1 MSGQSI
7 VTATRGPSAAQLVA
21 RLGQLLRFVVRRP
34 ALLFGGAVVVI
45 FIVAGL
51 LAPLIAPYPYAAQ
64 DLLSALKPPL
74 SPHHLFGTDQFGRDL
89 FSRIL
94 FGARTSFIFAIGVT
108 VLSLLL
114 GVIVGGISGYFGGVV
129 DLVLAAIV
137 DLMWAF
143 PIVLAAVLFVGLF
156 GPGLLPAALA
166 ITVVNWAGTA
176 RIVRGEVIAL
186 REREFVEAA
195 RALGRGHL
203 FIIFRHM
210 IPNALPAVLVLASF
224 SMGIAILVEASLSF
238 IGLGAQPP
246 LPSWGDLLSEGWE
259 YNRYAP
265 WLVILPGVSI
275 VVIVL
280 GFNVLGDALRDV
292 LDPRLKER

>member
-7 VTATRGPSAAQLVA
+7 ATAARGPSAAQLVA
-21 RLGQLLRFVVRRP
+21 RLGQLLRFAVRRP

-238 IGLGAQPP
+238 IGRGAQPP

>member
-1 MSGQSI
+1 MI
-7 VTATRGPSAAQLVA
+7 
-21 RLGQLLRFVVRRP
+21 RRP
-34 ALLFGGAVVVI
+34 AMLFGGIIVAV
-45 FIVAGL
+45 FIGAGL
-51 LAPLIAPYPYAAQ
+51 LAPWIAPYPYAAQ
-64 DLLSALKPPL
+64 DLVSALKSPL
-74 SPHHLFGTDQFGRDL
+74 SPHHLLGTDQFGRDL
-89 FSRIL
+89 LSRIL
-94 FGARTSFIFAIGVT
+94 YGARTSFIFAFGVT
-108 VLSLLL
+108 LLSIVL
-114 GVIVGGISGYFGGVV
+114 GVVLGGISGYFGGTV
-129 DLVLAAIV
+129 DLILAAVI

-143 PIVLAAVLFVGLF
+143 PIVLAAVLFVGLL

-224 SMGIAILVEASLSF
+224 SMGIAILVEAALSF

-259 YNRYAP
+259 YNQYAP
-265 WLVILPGVSI
+265 WLVIMPGVSI

-280 GFNVLGDALRDV
+280 GFNVLGDALREA
-292 LDPRLKER
+292 LDPRLRER

>member
-1 MSGQSI
+1 MNETGIPPSG
-7 VTATRGPSAAQLVA
+7 RGKA
-21 RLGQLLRFVVRRP
+21 RGGRLRRGARFLIRRP
-34 ALLFGGAVVVI
+34 ALLFGGIIVTI
-45 FIVAGL
+45 FIGAGL
-51 LAPLIAPYPYAAQ
+51 LAPWIAPYPYAAQ
-64 DLLSALKPPL
+64 DLASALKSPL
-74 SPHHLFGTDQFGRDL
+74 SPHHLMGTDQFGRDL

-94 FGARTSFIFAIGVT
+94 FGARTSFIFAFGVT
-108 VLSLLL
+108 LLSIVL
-114 GVIVGGISGYFGGVV
+114 GVVVGGMSGYFGGAV
-129 DLVLAAIV
+129 DLILAAVI

-143 PIVLAAVLFVGLF
+143 PIVLAAVLFVGLL

-259 YNRYAP
+259 YNQYAP
-265 WLVILPGVSI
+265 WLVIMPGVSI

-280 GFNVLGDALRDV
+280 GFNVLGDALREV
-292 LDPRLKER
+292 LDPRLRER

>member
-1 MSGQSI
+1 MSEQSI
-7 VTATRGPSAAQLVA
+7 TIAARGKARSGRLRRAA
-21 RLGQLLRFVVRRP
+21 RFLIRRP
-34 ALLFGGAVVVI
+34 AMLFGGIIVAV
-45 FIVAGL
+45 FIGAGL
-51 LAPLIAPYPYAAQ
+51 LAPWIAPYPYAAQ
-64 DLLSALKPPL
+64 DLVSALKSPL
-74 SPHHLFGTDQFGRDL
+74 SLHHLLGTDQFGRDL
-89 FSRIL
+89 LSRIL
-94 FGARTSFIFAIGVT
+94 YGARTSFIFAFGVT
-108 VLSLLL
+108 LLSIIL
-114 GVIVGGISGYFGGVV
+114 GVVVGGISGYFGGAV
-129 DLVLAAIV
+129 DLILAAVI

-143 PIVLAAVLFVGLF
+143 PIVLAAVLFVGLL

-259 YNRYAP
+259 YNQYAP
-265 WLVILPGVSI
+265 WLVIMPGVSI

-280 GFNVLGDALRDV
+280 GFNVLGDALREA
-292 LDPRLKER
+292 LDPRLRER

>member
-1 MSGQSI
+1 MNRQDP
-7 VTATRGPSAAQLVA
+7 TAAASDSARRTR
-21 RLGQLLRFVVRRP
+21 LLRQSARYLSRRP
-34 ALLFGGAVVVI
+34 SLLFGGLIVVLFVAV
-45 FIVAGL
+45 GL

-64 DLLSALKPPL
+64 DLISALKPPL
-74 SPHHLFGTDQFGRDL
+74 SPHHLLGTDQFGRDL
-89 FSRIL
+89 LSRIL
-94 FGARTSFIFAIGVT
+94 YGARTSFIFAIGVT
-108 VLSLLL
+108 VLSVLL
-114 GVIVGGISGYFGGVV
+114 GVVVGGVSGYFGGII
-129 DLVLAAIV
+129 DLILAAIV

-143 PIVLAAVLFVGLF
+143 PIVLAAVLFVGLL
-156 GPGLLPAALA
+156 GPGLEPAALA

-265 WLVILPGVSI
+265 WLVIVPGVSI
-275 VVIVL
+275 VIIVL
-280 GFNVLGDALRDV
+280 GFNVLGDALREA
-292 LDPRLKER
+292 LDPRLRER

>member
-1 MSGQSI
+1 MNETGIPPSG
-7 VTATRGPSAAQLVA
+7 RGKA
-21 RLGQLLRFVVRRP
+21 RGGRLRRGARFLIRRP
-34 ALLFGGAVVVI
+34 ALLFGGIIVTI
-45 FIVAGL
+45 FIGAGL
-51 LAPLIAPYPYAAQ
+51 LAPWIAPYPYAAQ
-64 DLLSALKPPL
+64 DLASALKSPL
-74 SPHHLFGTDQFGRDL
+74 SPHHLMGTDQFGRDL

-94 FGARTSFIFAIGVT
+94 FGARTSFIFAFGVT
-108 VLSLLL
+108 LLSIVL
-114 GVIVGGISGYFGGVV
+114 GVVVGGISGYFGGSV
-129 DLVLAAIV
+129 DLILAAVI

-143 PIVLAAVLFVGLF
+143 PIVLAAVLFVGLL

-259 YNRYAP
+259 YNQYAP
-265 WLVILPGVSI
+265 WLVIMPGVSI

-280 GFNVLGDALRDV
+280 GFNVLGDALREV
-292 LDPRLKER
+292 LDPRLRER

>member
-1 MSGQSI
+1 MNEQGITIS
-7 VTATRGPSAAQLVA
+7 ARGKARGG
-21 RLGQLLRFVVRRP
+21 RLGRWARFLIRRP
-34 ALLFGGAVVVI
+34 AMLFGGIIVAV
-45 FIVAGL
+45 FIGAGL
-51 LAPLIAPYPYAAQ
+51 LAPWIAPYPYATQ
-64 DLLSALKPPL
+64 DLVSALQSPL
-74 SPHHLFGTDQFGRDL
+74 SPHHLLGTDQFGRDL
-89 FSRIL
+89 LSRIL
-94 FGARTSFIFAIGVT
+94 FGARTSFIFAFGVT
-108 VLSLLL
+108 LFSIVL
-114 GVIVGGISGYFGGVV
+114 GVVVGGISGYFGGAV
-129 DLVLAAIV
+129 DLILAAVI

-143 PIVLAAVLFVGLF
+143 PIVLAAVLFVGLL

-224 SMGIAILVEASLSF
+224 SMGIAILVEAALSF

-259 YNRYAP
+259 YNQYAP
-265 WLVILPGVSI
+265 WLVIMPGVSI

-280 GFNVLGDALRDV
+280 GFNVLGDA
-292 LDPRLKER
+292 

>member
-1 MSGQSI
+1 MS
-7 VTATRGPSAAQLVA
+7 ATNRPPRLRRGA
-21 RLGQLLRFVVRRP
+21 RFLVRRP
-34 ALLFGGAVVVI
+34 ALLFGGLIVII
-45 FIVAGL
+45 FIAAGL
-51 LAPLIAPYPYAAQ
+51 LAPWIAPYPYAAQ
-64 DLLSALKPPL
+64 DLASALKSPL
-74 SPHHLFGTDQFGRDL
+74 SPHHLLGTDQFGRDL

-94 FGARTSFIFAIGVT
+94 FGARTSFIFAFGVT
-108 VLSLLL
+108 MLSVVLA
-114 GVIVGGISGYFGGVV
+114 VVVGGISGYFGGAV
-129 DLVLAAIV
+129 DLILAAVV

-259 YNRYAP
+259 YNQYAP
-265 WLVILPGVSI
+265 WLVIMPGVSI

-280 GFNVLGDALRDV
+280 GFNVLGDALREA
-292 LDPRLKER
+292 LDPRLRER